1 MKYPPR
7 RAGLP
12 AVGRRNTEIKLMSN
26 VERRLKNNEVR
37 KMGLNSKLAPEPL
50 GGFATWRAYY
60 FSSRKGAETQRN
72 RGPLLPQVGTLIIA
86 SKELKTT

>member
-1 MKYPPR
+1 
-7 RAGLP
+7 
-12 AVGRRNTEIKLMSN
+12 
-26 VERRLKNNEVR
+26 
-37 KMGLNSKLAPEPL
+37 MGLNSKIASEPL

-72 RGPLLPQVGTLIIA
+72 RGPLLPQEGTLIIA